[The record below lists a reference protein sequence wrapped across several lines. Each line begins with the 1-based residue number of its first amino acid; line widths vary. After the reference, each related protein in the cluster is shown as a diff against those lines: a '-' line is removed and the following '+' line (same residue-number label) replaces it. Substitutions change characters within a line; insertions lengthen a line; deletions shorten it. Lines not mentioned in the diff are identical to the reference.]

1 MNKMEKH
8 NKITKEEKIKYL
20 INLFKRSDE
29 EYIDDVFQ
37 LLLRE
42 DLTSLPN
49 VLGDDDWEALKTM
62 IWNGDIE

>member
-1 MNKMEKH
+1 MNKEQ
-8 NKITKEEKIKYL
+8 KIKY
-20 INLFKRSDE
+20 IVDLFKRSDE
-29 EYIDDVFQ
+29 DYVNEVFQ
-37 LLLRE
+37 LLLRD

>member
-1 MNKMEKH
+1 MN

-20 INLFKRSDE
+20 IDLFKRSDE
-29 EYIDDVFQ
+29 QYVDDVFQ

-42 DLTSLPN
+42 DLTYLPN
-49 VLGDDDWEALKTM
+49 LLGDDDWEALKTM

>member
-1 MNKMEKH
+1 MN
-8 NKITKEEKIKYL
+8 NKITKEQKIKYL
-20 INLFKRSDE
+20 IDLFKRSDE
-29 EYIDDVFQ
+29 DYVDDVFQ
-37 LLLRE
+37 LLLRD

>member
-1 MNKMEKH
+1 MN
-8 NKITKEEKIKYL
+8 NKITKEQKIKYL
-20 INLFKRSDE
+20 IDLFKRCDE
-29 EYIDDVFQ
+29 DYVDDVFQ
-37 LLLRE
+37 LLLRD

>member
-1 MNKMEKH
+1 MLE
-8 NKITKEEKIKYL
+8 IKEEKIKSPSYYQQ
-20 INLFKRSDE
+20 FKDKVGV
-29 EYIDDVFQ
+29 DVFQ
-37 LLLRE
+37 LLLRD

>member
-1 MNKMEKH
+1 MNK
-8 NKITKEEKIKYL
+8 KIKYL
-20 INLFKRSDE
+20 IDLFKRSDE
-29 EYIDDVFQ
+29 FYVDDVFQ
-37 LLLRE
+37 LLLRD

>member
-1 MNKMEKH
+1 MN

-20 INLFKRSDE
+20 IDLFKRSDE
-29 EYIDDVFQ
+29 FYVDDVFQ
-37 LLLRE
+37 LLLRD

>member
-1 MNKMEKH
+1 MN

-20 INLFKRSDE
+20 IDLFKRSDE
-29 EYIDDVFQ
+29 DYIDDVFQ
-37 LLLRE
+37 LLLRD

-62 IWNGDIE
+62 IWNGDID

>member
-1 MNKMEKH
+1 MN
-8 NKITKEEKIKYL
+8 NKITKEQKIKYL
-20 INLFKRSDE
+20 IDLFKRSNED
-29 EYIDDVFQ
+29 YVDDVFQ
-37 LLLRE
+37 LLLRD

>member
-1 MNKMEKH
+1 MND
-8 NKITKEEKIKYL
+8 KITKEEKIKFL
-20 INLFKRSDE
+20 IDLFKRSDE
-29 EYIDDVFQ
+29 DYVDDVFQ
-37 LLLRE
+37 LLLRD

>member
-1 MNKMEKH
+1 MN
-8 NKITKEEKIKYL
+8 NKITKEQKIKYL
-20 INLFKRSDE
+20 TDLFKRSDE
-29 EYIDDVFQ
+29 DYVDYVFQ
-37 LLLRE
+37 LLLRD